1 MRLPPLQIRPGERE
15 KLQRR
20 ARSKT
25 AAQRDVAR
33 ARIVLM
39 AADGASNVA
48 IGEAVGLNPD
58 QVGVWRRRY
67 EVAGLKGL
75 QDDPRPGRPLVYGHD
90 ARLKIVKTICEQAP
104 EPASRW
110 TMDAVAK
117 ALSDDVGIS
126 ASQVWRIC
134 DRLDLKPWQVRSWM
148 TSHDPD
154 FWEKAADV
162 CGLYL
167 DPPQNAM
174 VWSLDEKTGMQ
185 AKSRVNA
192 TIPARPATTDAGGNP
207 VAGTP
212 TRQEFEYRRN
222 GTAVLFAGLNVHQG
236 GVAAW
241 VTDSTRSANFVEFL
255 GDIVEQTPAS
265 LEVHCIVDNLS
276 AHSTEAVEEFL
287 DDPRHHH
294 VFLHHTP
301 THASWL
307 NQVELFLSILSRRL
321 LRHGEFNSTD
331 DLAARVIAFIEHYN
345 REAKPFRWTYEGRPL
360 EAA

>member
-1 MRLPPLQIRPGERE
+1 MRLAPLEIRPEDRAQLE
-15 KLQRR
+15 RR

-25 AAQRDVAR
+25 AAQRDVVR

-39 AADGASNVA
+39 ASEGKSLVE
-48 IGEAVGLNPD
+48 IGRAMGLNPD
-58 QVGVWRRRY
+58 QVGVWRKRY
-67 EVAGLKGL
+67 ETQGLGGL
-75 QDDPRPGRPLVYGHD
+75 ADERRTGRPLVYDHE
-90 ARLKIVKTICEQAP
+90 ARLKIVKTICEQPPA
-104 EPASRW
+104 PASRW

-117 ALSDDVGIS
+117 ALGDEVGIS

-134 DRLDLKPWQVRSWM
+134 DGLDLKPWQVRSWM

-154 FWEKAADV
+154 FWVKAADV

-167 DPPQNAM
+167 NPPENAM

-185 AKSRVNA
+185 AKSRVHP
-192 TIPARPATTDAGGNP
+192 TRPARPGVLAGDVLAP
-207 VAGTP
+207 GTP
-212 TRQEFEYRRN
+212 TRQEFEYRRH
-222 GTAVLFAGLNVHQG
+222 GTAVLFAGLDVHRG

-255 GDIVEQTPAS
+255 RDVVAQTPS
-265 LEVHCIVDNLS
+265 GLEVHCIVDNLS
-276 AHSTEAVEEFL
+276 AHSTTAVEEFL
-287 DDPRHHH
+287 DRPEHHH
-294 VFLHHTP
+294 VFLHKTP

-321 LRHGEFNSTD
+321 LRHGEFDSVD
-331 DLAARVIAFIEHYN
+331 DLAQKVIAFIEDYN